1 MLAESARERPRAAV
15 VAIGG
20 IGPDNA
26 APVIHAG
33 ADSIAVISSL
43 FGAADIRS
51 EAARCAALFN

>member
-1 MLAESARERPRAAV
+1 